1 MHILCITLFVPK
13 FACFLTHFWG
23 FHMLVKVGIYSVI
36 YLQAESLLDPA
47 AQMNLKE
54 NTRILSAFQESN

>member
-1 MHILCITLFVPK
+1 
-13 FACFLTHFWG
+13 
-23 FHMLVKVGIYSVI
+23 MLVKVGIYSVI

-54 NTRILSAFQESN
+54 NTRILSTFQESN